1 MLLQNTKKPYIF
13 WDLRFPNCK
22 QQMEYNDNYRIT
34 FKRNKKCP
42 LHIKFLW
49 KDTWRIIATSIIS
62 LCLGKKS

>member
-22 QQMEYNDNYRIT
+22 QQIEYNDNYRTT

-49 KDTWRIIATSIIS
+49 KDT
-62 LCLGKKS
+62 